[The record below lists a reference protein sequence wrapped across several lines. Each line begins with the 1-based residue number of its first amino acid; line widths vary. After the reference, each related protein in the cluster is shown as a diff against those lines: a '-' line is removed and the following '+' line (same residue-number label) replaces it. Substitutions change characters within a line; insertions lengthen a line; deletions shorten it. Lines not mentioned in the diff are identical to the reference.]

1 MKFMKF
7 KNILLVTLVLTA
19 FSCEDFI
26 GGDLNADP
34 NKPLS
39 VPIAGMIGQVQISL
53 VDGYGSSFSRWN
65 SMFTQQVE
73 GVARQWTSFNQYV
86 ITANRFDD
94 IWSDYY
100 ENVLGEVRV
109 IAAVSEENGYNHYLA
124 IAKIIEA
131 FAIMNMTEVWGDIP
145 YTEASLGADNF
156 NPAYDTQASILV
168 AVLTL
173 LNDAKGLL
181 SGAPG
186 EIAPGSEDLYYG
198 GDVDAWT
205 SAANAI
211 LARYHLHHGDYANA
225 LASAQ
230 ASFSSRA
237 DNMSYQ
243 YGTDPASGGWY
254 RFNNGREGDIEFHPT
269 MRALMTGLG
278 DTDRLEMMDQT
289 FTINGTPHPYLIAAF
304 RQDLVSYR
312 EMQFV
317 IAESEF
323 ELNGPTA
330 IAQTAYLNGI
340 NASFQELGFAD
351 GGAEYSDYVA
361 QGNVAASGLDLT
373 RIMTQKYIG
382 LFVQPEVWT
391 DWRRTGIPALTA
403 VSGGSVPTSWD
414 YAQQTYDFNSN
425 APTPLGGTAALI
437 RDVLPN

>member
-1 MKFMKF
+1 MRFMKF
-7 KNILLVTLVLTA
+7 KNILLVVLVLSA

-39 VPIAGMIGQVQISL
+39 VPITGIIGQVQISL
-53 VDGYGSSFSRWN
+53 ADGYGNSFSRWG

-94 IWSDYY
+94 IWGDWY
-100 ENVLGEVRV
+100 ENVLGEVRIV
-109 IAAVSEENGYNHYLA
+109 AAVAEENDYNHYFA
-124 IAKIIEA
+124 VAKLIEA

-145 YTEASLGADNF
+145 YSEASAGAENF
-156 NPAYDTQASILV
+156 NPAFDSQASIYA

-173 LNDAKGLL
+173 VNDAKGLL
-181 SGAPG
+181 SGPAG
-186 EIAPGSEDLYYG
+186 AIAPGSEDLYYG

-205 SAANAI
+205 RAANAI
-211 LARYHLHHGDYANA
+211 LARYYLHQGDYANA
-225 LASAQ
+225 LSNAQ

-243 YGTDPASGGWY
+243 YGADPASGGWY

-278 DTDRLEMMDQT
+278 DTDRLGVLDQT
-289 FTINGTPHPYLIAAF
+289 FTINGTPHPYLIAAY
-304 RQDLVSYR
+304 RQDLISYR

-323 ELNGPTA
+323 TLNGNTA
-330 IAQTAYLNGI
+330 TAQTAYLNGI

-351 GGAEYSDYVA
+351 GGAEYTAYVA
-361 QGNVAASGLDLT
+361 QGSVAAAGLDLN

-382 LFVQPEVWT
+382 LFVQPETWT
-391 DWRRTGIPALTA
+391 DWRRTGIPALTP
-403 VSGGSVPTSWD
+403 VSGNAVPTSWD
-414 YAQQTYDFNSN
+414 YSQQTYDFNSN
-425 APTPLGGTAALI
+425 APSPFAGTAGLL
-437 RDVLPN
+437 RNVLP